1 MKQIIITGGCGF
13 IGSHIS
19 ILLLEKGYTVHIID
33 NLYNSHKSII
43 DKIKEIIPEKSN
55 HLFFHYIDLCH
66 YHDLLKTMKE
76 IGEITA
82 VIHCAGLKS
91 VKESVS
97 LPLLYYHTNLL
108 STLNLLN
115 VMKEINCK
123 TLLFSSSATVYGK
136 AKPPLS
142 ETTNT
147 GVGLTNPYGKT
158 KFMIEEILK
167 DEYHASNG
175 WKMVLLRYFNPV
187 GAHPSGMIGENPNG
201 IPNNLMPY
209 VMKVAGK
216 ELEKITVYGKDYETT
231 DGTGVRDYI
240 HIMDLAKGHS
250 SALEYIINKT
260 EKLEIFNLGS
270 GIGTSV
276 MEMIDTMKEVSDQDI
291 PFEYGSRRPGDLP
304 IVYCNPSKAN
314 RLLKWKT
321 EKTIYDMCRDLWNYF
336 TLSRKI
342 E

>member
-19 ILLLEKGYTVHIID
+19 ILLLEKGYKVHIID

-43 DKIKEIIPEKSN
+43 DNIKKIIPEKSN

-66 YHDLLKTMKE
+66 YHDLLETFKK
-76 IGEITA
+76 IGTVEG

-216 ELEKITVYGKDYETT
+216 ELEKITVYGKDYETS

-240 HIMDLAKGHS
+240 HIMDLAEGHI
-250 SALEYIINKT
+250 SALEYIVNKT
-260 EKLEIFNLGS
+260 EKFEIFNLGS

-276 MEMIDTMKEVSDQDI
+276 LEMIDTMKEVSGQEI
-291 PFEYGSRRPGDLP
+291 LFEYGSRRPGDLP

-336 TLSRKI
+336 SLSRKI

>member
-1 MKQIIITGGCGF
+1 MKQIIITGGSGF

-19 ILLLEKGYTVHIID
+19 VLLLEKEYKVHIID
-33 NLYNSHKSII
+33 NLYNSHKNIL
-43 DKIKEIIPEKSN
+43 DKIREIIPSKSEY
-55 HLFFHYIDLCH
+55 LVFHYIDLCN
-66 YHDLLKTMKE
+66 YEDLLNTFKK
-76 IGEITA
+76 IGTVEG

-91 VKESVS
+91 VKESVQ
-97 LPLLYYHTNLL
+97 LPLLYYHNNLI

-115 VMKEINCK
+115 VMKEVQCK

-136 AKPPLS
+136 SKPPLS
-142 ETTNT
+142 EVTST
-147 GVGLTNPYGKT
+147 GIGLTNPYGKT

-167 DEYHASNG
+167 DEFNSSYG
-175 WKMVLLRYFNPV
+175 WRMVILRYFNPV
-187 GAHPSGMIGENPNG
+187 GAHPSGLIGENPNG

-216 ELEKITVYGKDYETT
+216 ELEKITIYGNDYETT

-240 HIMDLAKGHS
+240 HIMDLAEGHCC
-250 SALEYIINKT
+250 ALDYILKKT
-260 EKLEIFNLGS
+260 EIFEIFNLGS

-276 MEMIDTMKEVSDQDI
+276 MEMIETMKDVSGEEI
-291 PFEYGSRRPGDLP
+291 PFEYGERRIGDLP

-314 RLLKWKT
+314 RILKWKT
-321 EKTIYDMCRDLWNYF
+321 RKTIHDMCRDLWNYF
-336 TLSRKI
+336 TLSRKM